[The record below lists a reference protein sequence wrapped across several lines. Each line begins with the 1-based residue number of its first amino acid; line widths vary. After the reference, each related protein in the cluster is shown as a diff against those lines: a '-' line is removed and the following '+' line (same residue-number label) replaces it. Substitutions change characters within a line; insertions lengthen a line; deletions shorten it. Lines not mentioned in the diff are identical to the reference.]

1 MCAGLKLPLV
11 VGNSPA
17 ISVPAFALNRSVCA
31 AIHPCWPRSP
41 PAPSC
46 WPSSSSATL
55 SLGWSWPWHCT
66 PPPTHRTDWRSPRDQ
81 ASAQC
86 DQQSPSTA
94 ASLAILAQSKLP
106 LSLLCLL
113 VSQPTQL
120 GERLHVSMF
129 ICSRHDLYLMFFRF
143 CAAGAC
149 VLLLRTQARGPPK
162 IHRSLGRNMP
172 SQIRSEFPRPPSR
185 SGKYIALGIPR
196 THPRCAG
203 QTLNPMFMFALGQ
216 RSGPTEQNPAGKGSS
231 K

>member
-31 AIHPCWPRSP
+31 AIRPCWPRSP

-55 SLGWSWPWHCT
+55 SLGWSWPWHRT
-66 PPPTHRTDWRSPRDQ
+66 PPPTHRTGWRGPRDQ

-129 ICSRHDLYLMFFRF
+129 ICSRHNLYLMFFRL

-162 IHRSLGRNMP
+162 FIARSAAISLRKFVLNFLDPLHVLGNILRW
-172 SQIRSEFPRPPSR
+172 EFLAPTHV
-185 SGKYIALGIPR
+185 ALGKLSTQCLCLRWANDQANR
-196 THPRCAG
+196 T
-203 QTLNPMFMFALGQ
+203 
-216 RSGPTEQNPAGKGSS
+216 
-231 K
+231 